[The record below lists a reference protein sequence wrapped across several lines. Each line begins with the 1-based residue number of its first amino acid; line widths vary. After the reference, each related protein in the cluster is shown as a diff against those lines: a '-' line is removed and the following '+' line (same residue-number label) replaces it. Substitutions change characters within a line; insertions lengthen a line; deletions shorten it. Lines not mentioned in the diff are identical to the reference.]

1 MKKNIFALSTEEA
14 HRRVYRRLPSEEA
27 IARAEKLWVIQ
38 RWFLFLLPPEISHR
52 VAIWGLKLSGL
63 SLRVRLGLFRLLGG

>member
-1 MKKNIFALSTEEA
+1 MKKNIFALSTDED

-27 IARAEKLWVIQ
+27 ISRAEKLWGVQ

-52 VAIWGLKLSGL
+52 VAIWGLKLKGL
-63 SLRVRLGLFRLLGG
+63 SLRVRLGLLRLLGG

>member
-1 MKKNIFALSTEEA
+1 MCKPFA
-14 HRRVYRRLPSEEA
+14 SED
-27 IARAEKLWVIQ
+27 RFSRMAEKLWVIQ

-63 SLRVRLGLFRLLGG
+63 SRRVRLGLFRLLGG